1 MDFKKCEALLA
12 AIDTGSFTKAA
23 ELLHYTPSGIS
34 HMMTNL
40 EAELGYPLLYRSKT
54 GVVPTPNA
62 LELLPILREM
72 ADCANRFEQISS
84 RINGLQTGRLTIG
97 VYTSIA
103 TCWLPPV
110 IKAFAA
116 SYPGIRIILKEG
128 VHQELDSLLENRQV
142 DFCLYSEKSDN
153 ACTWIPLRKDPMIA
167 VLPPEHPMAKEKVYP
182 LSTCQQEDF
191 IMPAYGAD
199 HDVMQLFRA
208 HDIHPKVKYE
218 TIENHA
224 ALSMIAQG
232 LGMSIMNRLITEGHT
247 AKVVKLPLDPPYT
260 ISMGIAL
267 PSPAELSPAAQ
278 AFVDLTCQMLTE
290 G

>member
-23 ELLHYTPSGIS
+23 EQLHYTPSGIS

-40 EAELGYPLLYRSKT
+40 EAELGFPLLYRSKT
-54 GVVPTPNA
+54 GVVPTPSA
-62 LELLPILREM
+62 LELMPVLREM

-128 VHQELDSLLENRQV
+128 IHQELDSFLENRQV
-142 DFCLYSEKSDN
+142 DICLYSEKPDSPY
-153 ACTWIPLRKDPMIA
+153 TWIPLRKDPMIA
-167 VLPPEHPMAKEKVYP
+167 VLPPDHPMAKEKAYP
-182 LSTCQQEDF
+182 LSACQQEDF

-199 HDVMQLFRA
+199 YDVVQLFRA
-208 HDIHPKVKYE
+208 HNIHPKVKYE

-224 ALSMIAQG
+224 ALSMIAQ
-232 LGMSIMNRLITEGHT
+232 
-247 AKVVKLPLDPPYT
+247 AW
-260 ISMGIAL
+260 A
-267 PSPAELSPAAQ
+267 
-278 AFVDLTCQMLTE
+278 
-290 G
+290 

>member
-23 ELLHYTPSGIS
+23 EQLHYTPSGIS

-40 EAELGYPLLYRSKT
+40 EAELGFPLLYRSKT
-54 GVVPTPNA
+54 GVMPTPSA
-62 LELLPILREM
+62 LELMPVLREM

-103 TCWLPPV
+103 TCWLPPG

-128 VHQELDSLLENRQV
+128 IHQELDSFLENRQI
-142 DFCLYSEKSDN
+142 DICLYSEKPDSPY
-153 ACTWIPLRKDPMIA
+153 TWIPLRKDPMIA
-167 VLPPEHPMAKEKVYP
+167 VLPPDHPMAKEKAYP
-182 LSTCQQEDF
+182 LSACQQEDF

-199 HDVMQLFRA
+199 YDVVQLFRA
-208 HDIHPKVKYE
+208 HNIHPKVKYE

-232 LGMSIMNRLITEGHT
+232 LGMSIMNHLITEGHT
-247 AKVVKLPLDPPYT
+247 ANVVKLPLDPPHT
-260 ISMGIAL
+260 ISLGIAL
-267 PSPAELSPAAQ
+267 PPAELSPAAQ
-278 AFVDLTCQMLTE
+278 AFVDLTCEMLAE
-290 G
+290 K

>member
-54 GVVPTPNA
+54 GVVPTPSA
-62 LELLPILREM
+62 LELMPVLREI

-97 VYTSIA
+97 VYSSIA
-103 TCWLPPV
+103 ICWLPPV
-110 IKAFAA
+110 IKAFAQT
-116 SYPGIRIILKEG
+116 YPGIRIILKEG
-128 VHQELDSLLENRQV
+128 IHQELDSYLENRQV
-142 DFCLYSEKSDN
+142 DICLYSEKPDSPY
-153 ACTWIPLRKDPMIA
+153 TWIPLRKDPMIA
-167 VLPPEHPMAKEKVYP
+167 ILPPDHPLAGEKAYP
-182 LSTCQQEDF
+182 LSACQQEDF
-191 IMPAYGAD
+191 IMPASGAD
-199 HDVMQLFRA
+199 HDVIQLFRA
-208 HDIHPKVKYE
+208 HHLHPRVKYE

-232 LGMSIMNRLITEGHT
+232 LGMSIMNRLITENLV
-247 AKVVKLPLDPPYT
+247 ADVVKLPLDPPCT

-267 PSPAELSPAAQ
+267 PTPSELSPAAR
-278 AFVDLTCQMLTE
+278 AFVDLTCQMLAE
-290 G
+290 P

>member
-23 ELLHYTPSGIS
+23 EQLHYTPSGIS

-40 EAELGYPLLYRSKT
+40 EAELGFPLLYRSKT
-54 GVVPTPNA
+54 GVVPTPSA
-62 LELLPILREM
+62 LELMPVLREM

-128 VHQELDSLLENRQV
+128 IHQELDSFLENRQI
-142 DFCLYSEKSDN
+142 DICLYSEKPDSPY
-153 ACTWIPLRKDPMIA
+153 TWIPLRKDPMIA
-167 VLPPEHPMAKEKVYP
+167 VLPPDHPMAKEKAYP
-182 LSTCQQEDF
+182 LSACQQEDF

-199 HDVMQLFRA
+199 YDVVQLFRA
-208 HDIHPKVKYE
+208 HNIRPKVKYE

-232 LGMSIMNRLITEGHT
+232 LGMSIMNHLITEGHT
-247 AKVVKLPLDPPYT
+247 ANVVKLPLDPPHT
-260 ISMGIAL
+260 ISLGIAL
-267 PSPAELSPAAQ
+267 PPAELSPAAQ
-278 AFVDLTCQMLTE
+278 AFVDLTCEMLAE
-290 G
+290 K